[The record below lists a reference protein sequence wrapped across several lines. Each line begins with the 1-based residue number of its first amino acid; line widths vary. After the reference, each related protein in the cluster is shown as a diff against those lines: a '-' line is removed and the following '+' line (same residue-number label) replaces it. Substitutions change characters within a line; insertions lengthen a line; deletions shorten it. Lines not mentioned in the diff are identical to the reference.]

1 MAPSDIHLTGSTWGF
16 FFNRKPEEWPTIAEA
31 IEQLIDSGFGVEVW
45 TNRGWEEPWVSPELA
60 QQIKAACA
68 GASHVSVHTRP
79 ENWQW
84 NPHGLSDE
92 VELCALIG
100 ANALILHPSS
110 LGLDDPF
117 SSRPDFPGIMRLAAV
132 ARKQGVRLVLENTP
146 DTMSALDLALDE
158 IGDDPEKTN
167 LGICIDVGHAY
178 ISQDAGREP
187 IRNYIERYK
196 GQLVHLH
203 LHDNFGDADEHL
215 PIKDGSI
222 DWQNLADTLK
232 AVEYHGP
239 AVLELQ
245 SQGDL
250 LATFTDARTYLRSLE
265 L

>member
-1 MAPSDIHLTGSTWGF
+1 MAPSDIHLAGSTWGF

-31 IEQLIDSGFGVEVW
+31 IEQLTDSGFGVEVW
-45 TNRGWEEPWVSPELA
+45 TNRGWEEPWVSPELS
-60 QQIKAACA
+60 QEIKAACA
-68 GASHVSVHTRP
+68 RASHVSVHTRP

-132 ARKQGVRLVLENTP
+132 AREQGVRLVLENTP
-146 DTMSALDLALDE
+146 DTMWALDLALDK
-158 IGDDPEKTN
+158 IGDDPGKTN

-187 IRNYIERYK
+187 IKNYIERYK

-203 LHDNFGDADEHL
+203 LHDNFGDDDEHL

-250 LATFTDARTYLRSLE
+250 LATFTDARTYLRSLG

>member
-1 MAPSDIHLTGSTWGF
+1 
-16 FFNRKPEEWPTIAEA
+16 
-31 IEQLIDSGFGVEVW
+31 VW
-45 TNRGWEEPWVSPELA
+45 TNRRWDEPWISLELA
-60 QQIKAACA
+60 QEIKEACA
-68 GASHVSVHTRP
+68 PASHVSVHTRP
-79 ENWQW
+79 ENWKW

-92 VELCALIG
+92 VDLCALIG
-100 ANALILHPSS
+100 AHALILHPSS
-110 LGLDDPF
+110 LGLEGASPH
-117 SSRPDFPGIMRLAAV
+117 PDFPGIKRLAAQ
-132 ARKQGVRLVLENTP
+132 AREQGVQLVLENTP
-146 DTMSALDLALDE
+146 DTMWALDLALDE
-158 IGDDPEKTN
+158 IGDNPEKTN
-167 LGICIDVGHAY
+167 LGICIDLGHAY

-187 IRNYIERYK
+187 IRNYIERYR

-203 LHDNFGDADEHL
+203 LHDNFGDDDEHL

>member
-1 MAPSDIHLTGSTWGF
+1 MAPSNIHLAGSTWGF
-16 FFNRKPEEWPTIAEA
+16 FFNHEPETWPTIAEA
-31 IEQLIDSGFGVEVW
+31 IEELTGLGFGVEVW
-45 TNRGWEEPWVSPELA
+45 TNRGWGEEPWVSPELS
-60 QQIKAACA
+60 QEIKASCA
-68 GASHVSVHTRP
+68 RTSHVSVHTRP
-79 ENWQW
+79 EHSKW
-84 NPHGLSDE
+84 NPHDLQDE
-92 VELCALIG
+92 VEFCALIG
-100 ANALILHPSS
+100 AHALILHPNS
-110 LGLDDPF
+110 LGLEGPEP
-117 SSRPDFPGIMRLAAV
+117 RPDFPGIRRLATQAH
-132 ARKQGVRLVLENTP
+132 RLGVQLVLENTP
-146 DTMSALDLALDE
+146 DTMWALDLALDE

>member
-1 MAPSDIHLTGSTWGF
+1 MTANNLSLAGSTWGF
-16 FFNRKPEEWPTIAEA
+16 FFNREPEEWVTIPEA
-31 IEQLIDSGFGVEVW
+31 IGELTALGFGVEVW

-60 QQIKAACA
+60 QEIKEACA

-79 ENWQW
+79 ENWKW

-92 VELCALIG
+92 VEFCSVIG
-100 ANALILHPSS
+100 AHALILHPSS
-110 LGLDDPF
+110 LGLEGASPH
-117 SSRPDFPGIMRLAAV
+117 PDFPGIMRLAAQ
-132 ARKQGVRLVLENTP
+132 ARELGVQLVLENTP
-146 DTMSALDLALDE
+146 NTMWALDLALDE

-187 IRNYIERYK
+187 IRNYIERYR

-203 LHDNFGDADEHL
+203 LHDNFGDSDDHL
-215 PIKDGSI
+215 PLREGSI
-222 DWQNLADTLK
+222 DWQNLADTLI
-232 AVEYHGP
+232 AIGYRGP

-245 SQGDL
+245 RQGDL
-250 LATFTDARTYLRSLE
+250 LAAFTDARDYLRSLG

>member
-1 MAPSDIHLTGSTWGF
+1 MTTNNLSLAGSTWGF
-16 FFNRKPEEWPTIAEA
+16 FYNREPEEWPTIAEA
-31 IEQLIDSGFGVEVW
+31 IGELTSLGFGVEVW
-45 TNRGWEEPWVSPELA
+45 TNRGWEEPWVSPDLA
-60 QQIKAACA
+60 QELKAACA

-92 VELCALIG
+92 VGLCALIG
-100 ANALILHPSS
+100 ASALVLHPSS
-110 LGLDDPF
+110 IGLYD
-117 SSRPDFPGIMRLAAV
+117 SASRPDFPGIKRLATE
-132 ARKQGVRLVLENTP
+132 AREQGVRLLLENTP
-146 DTMSALDLALDE
+146 NTMWALDLALDE

-196 GQLVHLH
+196 GQLIHLH
-203 LHDNFGDADEHL
+203 LHDNFGDEDEHL
-215 PIKDGSI
+215 PLREGSI

-232 AVEYHGP
+232 AIQYHGP

-245 SQGDL
+245 THGDL
-250 LATFTDARTYLRSLE
+250 LAAFTESRTYLQSLG

>member
-1 MAPSDIHLTGSTWGF
+1 M
-16 FFNRKPEEWPTIAEA
+16 
-31 IEQLIDSGFGVEVW
+31 W
-45 TNRGWEEPWVSPELA
+45 TNRGWKEPWVGPKLA
-60 QQIKAACA
+60 KEIKEACDH
-68 GASHVSVHTRP
+68 ASHVSMHTRP

-84 NPHGLSDE
+84 NPHGLNDE

-110 LGLDDPF
+110 LGLEGP
-117 SSRPDFPGIMRLAAV
+117 SPHPDFPGIKRLASL
-132 ARKQGVRLVLENTP
+132 AREKSVRLVLENTP
-146 DTMSALDLALDE
+146 NTMWTLDLVLDE

-187 IRNYIERYK
+187 IRNYIERYR

-203 LHDNFGDADEHL
+203 LHDNFGDDDAHL
-215 PIKDGSI
+215 PLREGSI

-232 AVEYHGP
+232 AIDYRGP

-250 LATFTDARTYLRSLE
+250 LAAFTDARTYLCSLG

>member
-1 MAPSDIHLTGSTWGF
+1 MTATEIPLAGSTWGF
-16 FFNRKPEEWPTIAEA
+16 FYKREPETWLTIPQA
-31 IEQLIDSGFGVEVW
+31 IEELKTTGFGVEVW
-45 TNRGWEEPWVSPELA
+45 TNRGWDEPWLDDKLA
-60 QQIKAACA
+60 QEIKEACA

-79 ENWQW
+79 EHWRW

-92 VELCALIG
+92 VDLCATIG
-100 ANALILHPSS
+100 ASVLILHPGSF
-110 LGLDDPF
+110 GLDDPG
-117 SSRPDFPGIMRLAAV
+117 SRPDFPGIVRLATR
-132 ARKQGVRLVLENTP
+132 ARELGVQLVLENTP
-146 DTMSALDLALDE
+146 DTMWALDLVLDE
-158 IGDDPEKTN
+158 VGDDPGKTN

-187 IRNYIERYK
+187 IRNYLERYK

-215 PIKDGSI
+215 PLKEGSI

-232 AVEYHGP
+232 TIDYHGP

-245 SQGDL
+245 AQGDL
-250 LATFTDARTYLRSLE
+250 IAAFTASRDYLSSLS